1 MSQDIPPVPP
11 PLPES
16 DDVEELGL
24 EMLDSLPPVPPA
36 PDEVDSSLDPFGA
49 AALAAPALPG
59 EAPPNPLLAVQRSPS
74 PLGGAPL
81 GGGMTLGEEDDR
93 SIEKIGTRTTKSG
106 RLIVGAMVAALIAIG
121 GWAFVSRQ
129 HHEDRFERLEE
140 IGRMED
146 REAMLAALRAYLPE
160 APYDDVKERV
170 LANLGHFRDAEAV
183 PAIIGEL
190 HNGGVVRRAAARALA
205 QIGLPAAESAKGPLF
220 DVLADTDERDRA
232 QVVWTLA
239 LLREE
244 RAADAVLEMFMSGRL
259 QALDDFSPDVVVAVL
274 GTERL
279 GTDALIRHDSES
291 VRVLT
296 AHALAEGRG
305 TEVVEPLTRMLSAEL
320 ERPAPTRDS
329 TEGSRSPEVIR
340 AVTAGLGRTGDARAA
355 RPLFNVLNAHRDLRA
370 SVLESLRQ
378 SASGTQLA
386 VLAREASDRDLLL
399 DLVKMMARTHDPRVA
414 DNLAGFLAHAD
425 EEIRTEAAFGL
436 AELEDPRA
444 AGVLVAVART
454 GVGRADDAF
463 GALRYVASAEVAAPL
478 RELLE
483 HRPARRADIL
493 RAMGRSGDASFGSF
507 LIEQLEETDAGAAA
521 LALADLDY
529 TPGFVQLRRLS
540 RRPGNLNMGTTG
552 PSDRSLATQSVLDA
566 RRSALMGLGAYG
578 RSEIVDDMI
587 VIVEDGQDDYEL
599 REIAAANIGMVATDE
614 QMAAIFTKILDASL
628 SLPSR
633 KNYAAA
639 LWQRSRPALNARMLE
654 LAGNQE
660 VSYEIRRAASL
671 AVGYAANPESDAALI
686 AMLDNRESERGAA
699 MAIALGGGP
708 AAVTHLMEKLVEN
721 RELAQILQ
729 EAVLSEERGWFS
741 LITEDMA
748 QGALWRRLRTAA
760 QLRAGLSGSAE
771 SYSYAWNKV
780 LDVMRN
786 GWSGPG
792 GASRAYI
799 RGQLWNAVQ
808 SEDAPTRQL
817 AARAMRDLPERGLL
831 LRARDTEGVA
841 SEAAREQLAEELRA
855 ETNEE

>member
-59 EAPPNPLLAVQRSPS
+59 EPPPNPLLAVQRSPS
-74 PLGGAPL
+74 PLGGSPL

-106 RLIVGAMVAALIAIG
+106 RMIVGAMVAALIAIG

-190 HNGGVVRRAAARALA
+190 NNAGVVRRAAARALA

-305 TEVVEPLTRMLSAEL
+305 TEVVEPLTRACCRPSWSARRPRATPPRAHARPKSSVPSRQASAAPGTRARLARSSTCSTRTATCAPACSSRCGRARPEPSWPSSPA
-320 ERPAPTRDS
+320 RPAT
-329 TEGSRSPEVIR
+329 
-340 AVTAGLGRTGDARAA
+340 VTCCWT
-355 RPLFNVLNAHRDLRA
+355 
-370 SVLESLRQ
+370 S
-378 SASGTQLA
+378 
-386 VLAREASDRDLLL
+386 
-399 DLVKMMARTHDPRVA
+399 
-414 DNLAGFLAHAD
+414 
-425 EEIRTEAAFGL
+425 
-436 AELEDPRA
+436 
-444 AGVLVAVART
+444 
-454 GVGRADDAF
+454 
-463 GALRYVASAEVAAPL
+463 
-478 RELLE
+478 
-483 HRPARRADIL
+483 
-493 RAMGRSGDASFGSF
+493 
-507 LIEQLEETDAGAAA
+507 
-521 LALADLDY
+521 
-529 TPGFVQLRRLS
+529 
-540 RRPGNLNMGTTG
+540 
-552 PSDRSLATQSVLDA
+552 
-566 RRSALMGLGAYG
+566 
-578 RSEIVDDMI
+578 
-587 VIVEDGQDDYEL
+587 
-599 REIAAANIGMVATDE
+599 
-614 QMAAIFTKILDASL
+614 
-628 SLPSR
+628 
-633 KNYAAA
+633 
-639 LWQRSRPALNARMLE
+639 
-654 LAGNQE
+654 
-660 VSYEIRRAASL
+660 
-671 AVGYAANPESDAALI
+671 
-686 AMLDNRESERGAA
+686 
-699 MAIALGGGP
+699 
-708 AAVTHLMEKLVEN
+708 
-721 RELAQILQ
+721 
-729 EAVLSEERGWFS
+729 
-741 LITEDMA
+741 
-748 QGALWRRLRTAA
+748 
-760 QLRAGLSGSAE
+760 
-771 SYSYAWNKV
+771 
-780 LDVMRN
+780 
-786 GWSGPG
+786 
-792 GASRAYI
+792 
-799 RGQLWNAVQ
+799 
-808 SEDAPTRQL
+808 
-817 AARAMRDLPERGLL
+817 
-831 LRARDTEGVA
+831 
-841 SEAAREQLAEELRA
+841 
-855 ETNEE
+855 